1 MSHTVVRLVNAE
13 VTSEMKAENLSNKI
27 EAELK
32 DRGYETHDVAVGD
45 NTDMDGNILLRAVI
59 DFVYSSEA
67 DSFTTYLKKLVE
79 NNLVSEGGDEDGF
92 VSAVVD
98 EHECMHLQGESEP
111 CKPVSW
117 SYGA

>member
-13 VTSEMKAENLSNKI
+13 VNSEMKAENLSNKI
-27 EAELK
+27 EAELE
-32 DRGYETHDVAVGD
+32 DRGYETHDVAIGD
-45 NTDMDGNILLRAVI
+45 NTNMDDDILLRAKI
-59 DFVYSSEA
+59 DFLYGSEA

-79 NNLVSEGGDEDGF
+79 NNLAAGGEEGF